1 MRMSDTG
8 AGAPT
13 VCANSE
19 DPQLLDQPPD
29 LAHGGVVA
37 VGHRGRRARAHQ
49 QWLLAMHGEAPAA

>member
-37 VGHRGRRARAHQ
+37 VGHGAGVPARISTGYF
-49 QWLLAMHGEAPAA
+49 AMHGEAPAV